1 MQNPRLASR
10 YAKSL
15 VDLVVEKDQLEVVQ
29 QDMLFLQRLLKGNP
43 DVNALLKSP
52 IIKADKKQKIL
63 LAILEGK
70 ISTTTAGF
78 INLLVAKGRESN
90 LQEIAVAFTKQY
102 DLLKHISKVKI
113 TTATPLDPATL
124 GAIKEKVASEIKD
137 TVELEAAVNEALIGG
152 FVLEAGDKLFDAS
165 ILRDLQ
171 DIKKQFNENIYVSD
185 IR

>member
-43 DVNALLKSP
+43 DVVALLKSP

-63 LAILEGK
+63 LAILEGRVSG
-70 ISTTTAGF
+70 ITIGF
-78 INLLVAKGRESN
+78 INLLVTKARESN
-90 LQEIAVAFTKQY
+90 LLEIAVEFTRQY
-102 DLLKHISKVKI
+102 NLLKHISKVRI
-113 TTATPLDPATL
+113 TTAVPLDPATL
-124 GAIKEKVASEIKD
+124 GAIKQKVASEITD
-137 TVELEAAVNEALIGG
+137 TIDLEAVVNEALIGG

-171 DIKKQFNENIYVSD
+171 DIKKQFSENIYVSD